1 MTDWT
6 SKSLAELKTA
16 YAEGRATA
24 LEVVTQ
30 YCTRIKSSDLNAFI
44 EPLLNRACE
53 SARRIDKRRAA
64 GEALGSLAGIPVA
77 IKDNLATDFAPTT
90 CASKILA
97 GYMSPYNA
105 TVVNRL
111 TRADAI
117 FMGKTNLDEF
127 AMGSSNE
134 NSSYGP
140 VRNPYDERMI
150 PGGSSGG
157 SAAAVSGRLCCTA
170 LGSDTGG
177 SVRQPAALS
186 GCVGMKPTYG
196 HVSRYGLVAFASS
209 LDQIG
214 PIGRCVSDVAAM
226 YDIIAGPDELDSTSI
241 RIALPNA
248 QDHLKD
254 SPGHLRI
261 GVISESRGEG
271 VSPEIREALERIAI
285 VLKEAGHELCDVSL
299 PSLNAGIST
308 YYIVANA
315 EASANL
321 ARYDGVKYGHRSEQ
335 PNDLADLYARTRG
348 EGFGAEVKRRIM
360 LGTYVLSAGYY
371 DAYYL
376 RALKVRN
383 RIREEFT
390 RAFAQVDFLL
400 SPTTPQPAFPIGSCI
415 DDPLSMYL
423 CDVFTV
429 GANLAGLPALS
440 LPVAIT
446 GSGLPIGAQLWG
458 ARGSDHRLLQF
469 AHTLEELV
477 DYQYV

>member
-6 SKSLAELKTA
+6 SKSLVELKDA

-24 LEVVTQ
+24 LEVVRQ
-30 YCTRIKSSDLNAFI
+30 YCARIKSNDLNAFI
-44 EPLLNRACE
+44 EPLLDRACE
-53 SARRIDKRRAA
+53 AARQIDKRRAA
-64 GEALGSLAGIPVA
+64 GEVPGPLAGIPVA
-77 IKDNLATDFAPTT
+77 LKDNLATDFAPTT

-97 GYMSPYNA
+97 GYRSPYNA
-105 TVVNRL
+105 TVVDRL
-111 TRADAI
+111 INADAI
-117 FMGKTNLDEF
+117 VIGKTNLDEF

-134 NSSYGP
+134 NSFYGP

-157 SAAAVSGRLCCTA
+157 SAAAVAGRLCCTA

-214 PIGRCVSDVAAM
+214 PLGRCVSDVAAM
-226 YDIIAGPDELDSTSI
+226 YDVIAGPDELDSTST
-241 RIALPNA
+241 RVSLPAA
-248 QDHLKD
+248 QDHLTD
-254 SPGHLRI
+254 PPGPLRV
-261 GVISESRGEG
+261 GVIAESRGEG
-271 VSPEIREALERIAI
+271 VSPEIRETMDRLVC
-285 VLKEAGHELCDVSL
+285 VLKDAGHELRDVSL

-335 PNDLADLYARTRG
+335 PRDLEDLYSRTRG

-383 RIREEFT
+383 RIREEFAH
-390 RAFAQVDFLL
+390 AFAEVDFLL
-400 SPTTPQPAFPIGSCI
+400 SPTTPQPAFAIGSRI
-415 DDPLSMYL
+415 HDPLSMYL

-429 GANLAGLPALS
+429 GANLAGLPAVS
-440 LPVAIT
+440 MPVGRT
-446 GSGLPIGAQLWG
+446 GSGLPLGAQLWG

-469 AHTLEELV
+469 AQTLEDLV
-477 DYQYV
+477 DYQYE